1 MNIQYNYTI
10 KKQANWLLKSF
21 SVIMAIALGFTACVD
36 EPLTITTTTEEMMGE
51 YIENRPDTFSEFKKM
66 LDTTQVMGLLNA
78 YGEYTLFAPDNAA
91 MKKFY
96 ASNGK
101 SSLNDFPLDTLKKIV
116 YDHVIKGYI
125 VSTEEFIDGLMPY
138 LTMSERFVATSSK
151 TVNNKLFYTVNTT
164 SSIILK
170 DVKVSNG
177 IIHVIDEVLNPST
190 LNIVQAIGA
199 DNKFKIF
206 YAALLKTELWK
217 QLQLSRDDSYDPK
230 DYSYIDVTWIQGGG
244 SKDELPVSRKYGY
257 TVLLESDETYRT
269 KYGINN
275 LDDLINY
282 AKTHVYNEV
291 ASDAN
296 VTDFT
301 DPRNSLNK
309 FVAYHLINKKLT
321 YTKFIDDYDTDHM
334 IKTFDMYEYIETV
347 CPGTLIEVKKERSSG
362 ESNLINKSSETGNV
376 IRIVQTNKDNDAIN
390 GVYHE
395 IDKILIYDKDVAGE
409 LSGKRLR
416 MDAASFFPE
425 LTNNNMRYYNPA
437 KCRSW
442 VFPPGYIERLSCS
455 ESTRFCYLNA
465 YGGYLDYQGDEI
477 YLKGMYDFTMETP
490 PIPAGTWEIRFSYQ
504 PTGGRGAAQLY
515 WDGVP
520 CGIPLDLRILA
531 NDPLIGYEEPG
542 SNAEDFGYDAL
553 GNKIFGVENDKMM
566 RNRGYM
572 KGPNTYKDVLGVWYG
587 KRVARQSNQ
596 SLRRILGVYTFDK
609 TTTHKFAV
617 KAVREGQFM
626 MDFLEFVPLEIIESE
641 GID

>member
-1 MNIQYNYTI
+1 MKITHYHIFN
-10 KKQANWLLKSF
+10 KSATSSIF
-21 SVIMAIALGFTACVD
+21 MFFVAFALVFTACVD
-36 EPLTITTTTEEMMGE
+36 APLTITTNTEEMMGE
-51 YIENRPDTFSEFKKM
+51 YIEKRPNDFSEFQKL
-66 LDTTQVMGLLNA
+66 LDTTQVLGLLNA
-78 YGEYTLFAPDNAA
+78 YGEYTLFAPDNDA
-91 MKKFY
+91 MKKFF
-96 ASNGK
+96 ATNGK
-101 SSLNDFPLDTLKKIV
+101 SSLEDFQLDTLKKIV
-116 YDHVIKGYI
+116 YDHIIKGYI

-151 TVNNKLFYTVNTT
+151 SVNNKLIYTVNEN
-164 SSIILK
+164 SSIIQK
-170 DVKVSNG
+170 DIKVSNG

-190 LNIVQAIGA
+190 LNIVQAIAA
-199 DNKFKIF
+199 DDKFKIF

-217 QLQLSRDDSYDPK
+217 KLQLTRDDSYDPK
-230 DYSYIDVTWIQGGG
+230 NYSHIDVTWVQGGG

-257 TVLLESDETYRT
+257 TVLLESDQTLKT

-282 AKTHVYNEV
+282 TKNNVYHENP
-291 ASDAN
+291 SDAN
-296 VTDFT
+296 INDYTDS
-301 DPRNSLNK
+301 RNALNK

-321 YTKFIDDYDTDHM
+321 YTKFIDDYDTEHM
-334 IKTFDMYEYIETV
+334 IKTFDMYEYIETL
-347 CPGTLIEVKKERSSG
+347 CPGTLIEIKKERSSG
-362 ESNLINKSSETGNV
+362 ESNLINKSGENGNA
-376 IRIVQTNKDNDAIN
+376 IRIVSSNKDNDAIN

-395 IDKILIYDKDVAGE
+395 IDNMLIYDKNVAGE
-409 LSGKRLR
+409 LSSKRLR

-442 VFPPGYIERLSCS
+442 VFPPGYIERLKCS

-515 WDGVP
+515 WDGYP

-542 SNAEDFGYDAL
+542 SNVEDYGYDAL
-553 GNKIFGVENDKMM
+553 GNKIYGVENDKMM

-609 TTTHKFAV
+609 TTTHKFSV

>member
-1 MNIQYNYTI
+1 MKTRFYHTI
-10 KKQANWLLKSF
+10 KKPVNALLI
-21 SVIMAIALGFTACVD
+21 SVSIAFAFVAIACVD
-36 EPLTITTTTEEMMGE
+36 EPLTITTSTEEMMGE
-51 YIENRPDTFSEFKKM
+51 YLEKRPDDFSEFRKL
-66 LDTTQVMGLLNA
+66 LDTTEVMGLLNA
-78 YGEYTLFAPDNAA
+78 YGEYTLFAPNNDA
-91 MKKFY
+91 MRKFY
-96 ASNGK
+96 ASNGR
-101 SSLNDFPLDTLKKIV
+101 SSLNDFKLDTLKKIV
-116 YDHVIKGYI
+116 YDHIIKGYI

-151 TVNNKLFYTVNTT
+151 SVNNKLVYTVNTT
-164 SSIILK
+164 SSILVK

-177 IIHVIDEVLNPST
+177 IMHVIDEVLNPST
-190 LNIVQAIGA
+190 LNIVQAISA
-199 DNKFKIF
+199 DDRFKIF

-230 DYSYIDVTWIQGGG
+230 DYGHIDVTWVQGGG

-269 KYGINN
+269 KYGINT
-275 LDDLINY
+275 LDDLIDY
-282 AKTHVYNEV
+282 AKNHVYNEDP
-291 ASDAN
+291 SDAN
-296 VTDFT
+296 ITDFT

-334 IKTFDMYEYIETV
+334 IKTFDMYEYIETM

-362 ESNLINKSSETGNV
+362 ESNLFNKSDETGHA
-376 IRIVQTNKDNDAIN
+376 IRISGTNKDNDAIN

-395 IDKILIYDKDVAGE
+395 VDNILIYDKNVAGE
-409 LSGKRLR
+409 LSSKRLR

-425 LTNNNMRYYNPA
+425 ITNNNMRYYNPA
-437 KCRSW
+437 QPRSW
-442 VFPPGYIERLSCS
+442 VFPPGYIERLTCS

-515 WDGVP
+515 WDGYP

-542 SNAEDFGYDAL
+542 SNAEDFGYDAQ

-572 KGPNTYKDVLGVWYG
+572 KGPNTYKDILGVWYG
-587 KRVARQSNQ
+587 KKVARQSNQ
-596 SLRRILGVYTFDK
+596 SLRRILGVYTFEK
-609 TTTHKFAV
+609 TTTHKFSV

-626 MDFLEFVPLEIIESE
+626 MDFLEFVPLELIESE